1 MNVGANKKESV
12 IRILQVVSNMDR
24 AGIETMLMNY
34 YRHIDRNEIQFD
46 FLCNKTK
53 PGDYDSEILS
63 MGGRI
68 FHTPGLNPFKY
79 FQYLKYMKQLFKEHP
94 EYKIIHAHND
104 AFVWYSLYA
113 AKRNNIPTRISHVH
127 SAAFTID
134 YKWPLKV
141 LCRLLIPSACTH
153 KWACG
158 KKAGTF
164 YYGNNAEFHVHKNAI
179 EIEQYAFNAETR
191 SILRKEYGLEA
202 NIIIGHVGRFMW
214 QKNHTF
220 LIDIFAEIH
229 KREPK
234 SRLVLLGE
242 GSRMNTIKAKV
253 AKLGLTDAVL
263 FMGNV
268 NNAREW
274 YQAFDMF
281 ILPSQWEGMPVVG
294 VEAQAADLPVLFSD
308 DITDEVNLLP
318 STVFMSRKLPASV
331 WAEKCLQ
338 MICEH
343 KTRTDRSK
351 EIREAGF
358 DIDLEAQKLV
368 DTYKRFLSISRN

>member
-1 MNVGANKKESV
+1 M

-79 FQYLKYMKQLFKEHP
+79 GKYLRYMKKLFTEHP
-94 EYKIIHAHND
+94 EYNIIHAHND
-104 AFVWYSLYA
+104 AFVFYSLYA

-164 YYGNNAEFHVHKNAI
+164 YYGNNAEFHVHNNAI
-179 EIEQYAFNAETR
+179 EIEQYVYNAGIRTK
-191 SILRKEYGLEA
+191 LRKEYGLED
-202 NIIIGHVGRFMW
+202 NIVIGHAGRFMW

-234 SRLVLLGE
+234 SKLILLGE
-242 GSRMNTIKAKV
+242 GSRMNTIKNKV
-253 AKLGLTDAVL
+253 AKLGLADAVL

-268 NNAREW
+268 NNASEW

-294 VEAQAADLPVLFSD
+294 VEAQAADLPVIFSD

-358 DIDLEAQKLV
+358 DIDIESLKLA
-368 DTYKRFLSISRN
+368 DTYKRFLTNTPNKPIG